1 MLEKL
6 VVSII
11 LPVSPEQLY
20 QAWLDSQSHS
30 DFTSAQAV
38 IDPIVGGEFTAWDGY
53 ITGKTLE
60 LEPFRRILQS
70 WRTTDFQ
77 ESDSDSSLE
86 ILFEPV
92 DERTR
97 LILNHSNIPEGEA
110 ESYRQGWE
118 DYYFKPMIEYFT
130 QD

>member
-6 VVSII
+6 ELSII

-30 DFTSAQAV
+30 DFTGAQAV
-38 IDPIVGGEFTAWDGY
+38 IDPVVGGEFSAWDGY
-53 ITGKTLE
+53 ISGKTLE

-77 ESDSDSSLE
+77 ESEPDSTIE

-92 DERTR
+92 DGKAR
-97 LILNHSNIPEGEA
+97 LILNHSNIPEGQA

-118 DYYFKPMIEYFT
+118 DYYFTPMLEYFP
-130 QD
+130 